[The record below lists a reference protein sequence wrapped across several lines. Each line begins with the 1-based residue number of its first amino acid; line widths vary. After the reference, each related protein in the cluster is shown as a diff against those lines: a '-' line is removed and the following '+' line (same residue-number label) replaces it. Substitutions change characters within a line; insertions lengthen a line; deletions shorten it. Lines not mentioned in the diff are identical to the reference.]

1 MKRKRLIAMIL
12 ILSAVTVVVSS
23 CGSKPEQVQTPSG
36 HQGHEHTAV
45 GDIQEKTASADILPS
60 FLDNQQEEIRLVYQA
75 AGKATDI
82 LQWMPCY
89 CGCGESAGHV
99 SNLNCFIQKENED
112 GSVVWDDHGTRCGVC
127 LQIAVQ
133 SIKMTQEG
141 KSLQEIRKAIDQ
153 AYMKGFAKPTPTPL
167 PI

>member
-12 ILSAVTVVVSS
+12 ILSAVTTVVSA
-23 CGSKPEQVQTPSG
+23 CGSKPEQARTPAD
-36 HQGHEHTAV
+36 HLGHEHTAV
-45 GDIQEKTASADILPS
+45 GDIQEATASADILPS
-60 FLDNQQEEIRLVYQA
+60 FLKNQPEEIRLVYQA
-75 AGKATDI
+75 AGKATHI

-99 SNLNCFIQKENED
+99 SNMNCFIQKVNED

-141 KSLQEIRKAIDQ
+141 KSLPEIRKAIDQ
-153 AYMKGFAKPTPTPL
+153 AYMKGFAKPTPTPM
-167 PI
+167 PV